1 MDDDI
6 YIYKLRVLFNRKRD
20 VLHKEYNKK
29 LRELEDRAQRELEA
43 RVQLQNIYTEFNAEM
58 GKHPWVDVKDKIM
71 YFTNLT
77 DLQETVMRHLITDHA
92 NVEVAVYVRGNAIE
106 EEDYED

>member
-1 MDDDI
+1 MDDDK

-29 LRELEDRAQRELEA
+29 LRELEDRAKIENVYNELNDEV
-43 RVQLQNIYTEFNAEM
+43 R
-58 GKHPWVDVKDKIM
+58 KKPWIDIRDKTM

-92 NVEVAVYVRGNAIE
+92 NVEVAVYVSGNAIE

>member
-1 MDDDI
+1 MDDDK

-20 VLHKEYNKK
+20 VLHKEHNKK
-29 LRELEDRAQRELEA
+29 LRELEDRAKTENVYNELNEEV
-43 RVQLQNIYTEFNAEM
+43 R
-58 GKHPWVDVKDKIM
+58 KKPWIDIRDKTM

-77 DLQETVMRHLITDHA
+77 DLQETVMRHLITDRA

>member
-1 MDDDI
+1 MDNDKR
-6 YIYKLRVLFNRKRD
+6 IYKLRVLFNRKRD
-20 VLHKEYNKK
+20 VLHKEHNKK
-29 LRELEDRAQRELEA
+29 LRELEDRAKTENVYNELNEEV
-43 RVQLQNIYTEFNAEM
+43 R
-58 GKHPWVDVKDKIM
+58 KKPWIDIRDKTM